1 MGSRISTL
9 YPPISRAF
17 AAYQAHLPRTRY
29 IAVRLRSS
37 GTPPLKGDRLPPTH
51 HVARHCRKNDL
62 VIDPNTLAPSGVQ
75 ECALVPD
82 PDGLSSTWLE
92 FFGGDRSHNL
102 AGVRRV
108 IGLTPKP
115 SNRLAVLNVGR
126 IETAGNAVGLHV
138 IE

>member
-1 MGSRISTL
+1 
-9 YPPISRAF
+9 
-17 AAYQAHLPRTRY
+17 
-29 IAVRLRSS
+29 
-37 GTPPLKGDRLPPTH
+37 
-51 HVARHCRKNDL
+51 
-62 VIDPNTLAPSGVQ
+62 
-75 ECALVPD
+75 VPD

-138 IE
+138 IEDPFDDPPPGNPAHALVKEPIGLQNKKIREAIASTVQVSDLEKYFP